1 MAEKRIPWHED
12 NRFWQTL
19 GPILFSEPRIQ
30 NAAMEVGRIA
40 KLLHLRRGAHV
51 LDLCCGFSVPGVYG
65 SMDGEAYGPVA
76 QRLVVVARK
85 P

>member
-51 LDLCCGFSVPGVYG
+51 LD
-65 SMDGEAYGPVA
+65 
-76 QRLVVVARK
+76 
-85 P
+85 